1 MQSRPHLA
9 HQPFHSRDREI
20 DVDRK
25 CGAEM
30 LDHLIAFLGLGLE
43 QKLVD
48 DGRGVSLFAQA
59 SGGLLQGTSPLRFL
73 TGGGV
78 QRVGALRAIS

>member
-1 MQSRPHLA
+1 
-9 HQPFHSRDREI
+9 
-20 DVDRK
+20 
-25 CGAEM
+25 M

-48 DGRGVSLFAQA
+48 DSSVVSSFAQA
-59 SGGLLQGTSPLRFL
+59 SGALLQGTSTLRFL

>member
-1 MQSRPHLA
+1 
-9 HQPFHSRDREI
+9 
-20 DVDRK
+20 
-25 CGAEM
+25 M

-48 DGRGVSLFAQA
+48 DSSGVSLFAQA
-59 SGGLLQGTSPLRFL
+59 SGGLLQGIGPVRFL

-78 QRVGALRAIS
+78 QGVGALWAAS